1 MASLYTDEAREERYF
16 KLRAKKKRLERILD
30 WMMWIV
36 LAAAAL
42 TIIPDFAS
50 AFLNGV
56 FLGDLHALFELLVDV
71 AVYGFA
77 IYAIYR
83 KSAKLTGIAVAVVL
97 LGAVLTGSPLSLVGM
112 IPLLLLLYVDV
123 QWGKLEKEEG
133 FPHFDITYAERE
145 ERQRTAE
152 ERARNRAIQAG
163 ARVAATEQS
172 SDMGDL
178 LDAGHDTM
186 VIAPTLRGYHDRS
199 RDSSR
204 AAETPRQ
211 FAPGVMD
218 TLEAIGSDAV
228 RQESPHVPQQDPN
241 VPEIQ
246 VSPES
251 LPTLELMDAP
261 AAAPQPA
268 APQPVPDQ
276 ETALGAIGAEPEY
289 DSSADD
295 EINGLLAAMNSGI
308 PPQS

>member
-1 MASLYTDEAREERYF
+1 MASIYTDEVREQRYF

-42 TIIPDFAS
+42 TIIPDFAA

-56 FLGDLHALFELLVDV
+56 FLGDLHALFEFLVDA

-83 KSAKLTGIAVAVVL
+83 KSAKLTGIAVAVVA
-97 LGAVLTGSPLSLVGM
+97 LGAVLTGTPLSLVGV
-112 IPLLLLLYVDV
+112 IPLVLLLYVDV
-123 QWGKLEKEEG
+123 EWGKLEKEEG

-186 VIAPTLRGYHDRS
+186 VVAPTLRGYHDRS
-199 RDSSR
+199 RNSGS
-204 AAETPRQ
+204 APETPKP

-218 TLEAIGSDAV
+218 TLEAIGSDALV
-228 RQESPHVPQQDPN
+228 DETPHVPQQDPN

-246 VSPES
+246 FSPDS
-251 LPTLELMDAP
+251 LPTLDIMDAP
-261 AAAPQPA
+261 VTAPQPA
-268 APQPVPDQ
+268 APKPAPDP

-295 EINGLLAAMNSGI
+295 EINGLLAAMNGGTT
-308 PPQS
+308 PQS